1 MEVKLILTQFRIS
14 KNNSTKEVP
23 RVNGN
28 GNYLALGSIDSK
40 IMTVDSRKLYLNN
53 LGELNTYQRVIFS
66 EPDYFSYTDVYLLG
80 MRAGT
85 CVRPHA
91 LSMVDFHMS
100 PIEERSKL
108 HLAKPE
114 ELKWLTN
121 GLTLGSS
128 V

>member
-1 MEVKLILTQFRIS
+1 VEIKLILTQFRIS

-40 IMTVDSRKLYLNN
+40 IMAVDSRKLYLNN

-66 EPDYFSYTDVYLLG
+66 EPDYFSYTDVYLFG
-80 MRAGT
+80 MRTGT

-91 LSMVDFHMS
+91 LSLVDFH
-100 PIEERSKL
+100 
-108 HLAKPE
+108 
-114 ELKWLTN
+114 
-121 GLTLGSS
+121 
-128 V
+128 